1 MTTLV
6 DSNVLLDI
14 FTADPN
20 WFAWSQS
27 ALADA
32 LIEGRVGINQ
42 LVYAEISVSF
52 TALAELDAV
61 LASLQIERIDL
72 PWGAAH
78 LAGQAFVAYRKR
90 GGLKTAPLPD
100 FYIYA
105 HAQAEDLTLLTRD
118 AKRCQTYFPEV
129 KLITPIELH
138 SQNTP

>member
-1 MTTLV
+1 MLTLV

-14 FTADPN
+14 FTADPD
-20 WFAWSQS
+20 WFGWSQS

-32 LIEGRVGINQ
+32 LLKGRVGINQ

-52 TALAELDAV
+52 ATLPELDDV
-61 LASLQIERIDL
+61 LSGLQIEKVDL

-78 LAGQAFVAYRKR
+78 MAGQAFVAYRKK

-105 HAQAEDLTLLTRD
+105 HAQSENLVLLTRD
-118 AKRCQTYFPEV
+118 ARRCRTYFPKV
-129 KLITPIELH
+129 KLIAPM
-138 SQNTP
+138 

>member
-14 FTADPN
+14 FTADPT
-20 WFAWSQS
+20 WCGWSQA

-32 LIEGRVGINQ
+32 LLNGRVGINQ
-42 LVYAEISVSF
+42 LVYAEVSVSF
-52 TALAELDAV
+52 ATLAELDGV
-61 LASLQIERIDL
+61 LAKLQIERIDL

-78 LAGQAFVAYRKR
+78 TAGQAFVAYRKR

-105 HAQAEDLTLLTRD
+105 HAQSENLTLLTRD
-118 AKRCQTYFPEV
+118 VRRCRTYFPKV
-129 KLITPIELH
+129 KLITP
-138 SQNTP
+138 T